1 MTGRNS
7 QGPLDPI
14 RWAVVQT
21 GGRKAKP
28 PGVAASPDQES
39 TLDAVSLM
47 LTYSPPPKIAPPAE
61 MGPRPFWSVMIPTYN
76 RTAYLESTLR
86 SVLAQDMSAGEM
98 QIEVVDDAS
107 TVDDPE
113 PLVRRVGG
121 GRVSFVR
128 QPRNLGLIAS
138 WNSCIERARGE
149 WVHILHSDDVV
160 FPGFYARLRAG
171 LEGRVEVGAAFCRHA
186 FVDENDRR
194 LGTSELESPT
204 AGILPGF
211 TEKIGVSPRIQC
223 ASIVVRRSVY
233 EQLGGFRTD
242 FFAAD
247 WEMWIR
253 VAAHYPIWYEPEI
266 LAAWRL
272 HSRSMSTALIRS
284 GATTDDT
291 RRCIE
296 ISHSVLPPDRA
307 DTISRRA
314 KERLSLAALDFA
326 MGALAKGEFTSAL
339 KHVRGGL
346 KCGVSLRLM
355 KALLLLLLL
364 LPFRVA
370 RGGMRRA
377 YAAARRR
384 FVRAR
389 S

>member
-1 MTGRNS
+1 
-7 QGPLDPI
+7 
-14 RWAVVQT
+14 
-21 GGRKAKP
+21 
-28 PGVAASPDQES
+28 
-39 TLDAVSLM
+39 
-47 LTYSPPPKIAPPAE
+47 
-61 MGPRPFWSVMIPTYN
+61 
-76 RTAYLESTLR
+76 
-86 SVLAQDMSAGEM
+86 M

-128 QPRNLGLIAS
+128 QPRNLGLVAS

-160 FPGFYARLRAG
+160 YSGFYARLKAARKG
-171 LEGRVEVGAAFCRHA
+171 MDEVGAAFCRHA
-186 FVDENDRR
+186 YIDENERW

-211 TEKIGVSPRIQC
+211 IEKIGVSSRIQC

-272 HSRSMSTALIRS
+272 HSSSMSTALIRS
-284 GATTDDT
+284 GGNVVDA

-296 ISHSVLPPDRA
+296 ISHSSLPPDRA
-307 DTISRRA
+307 GMISRRA
-314 KERLSLAALDFA
+314 MQWLSVAALSCA
-326 MGALAKGEFTSAL
+326 ERCLVSGEFTAAL
-339 KHVRGGL
+339 KQLCGGL
-346 KCGVSLRLM
+346 KCGISLRLI
-355 KALLLLLLL
+355 KALLL

-370 RGGMRRA
+370 RGRMRRA
-377 YAAARRR
+377 HAAAKRQ
-384 FVRAR
+384 FAR
-389 S
+389 GTS